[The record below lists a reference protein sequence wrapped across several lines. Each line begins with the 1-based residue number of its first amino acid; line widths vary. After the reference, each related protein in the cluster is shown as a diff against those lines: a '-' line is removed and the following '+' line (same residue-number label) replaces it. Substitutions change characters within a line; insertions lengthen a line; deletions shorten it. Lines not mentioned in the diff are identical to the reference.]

1 MDFFKFNFR
10 PKNDEPSTRSL
21 KQEAQIQT
29 DLAKMDY
36 DLPTDNRPRNSRG
49 GPPRRKSLSMSRRRR
64 MNEGDAAVQFKQIS
78 KQLDDCHK
86 TMMQELRISNMSMK
100 KKLDFAL
107 KKRGECAESRAELHF
122 EEEDYQMNGG
132 RRKRRRKTRR
142 KKKRKSRRK
151 SRKRKRKT
159 KRRR

>member
-1 MDFFKFNFR
+1 MGLTDIFSLKR
-10 PKNDEPSTRSL
+10 PTNDESR
-21 KQEAQIQT
+21 IQT
-29 DLAKMDY
+29 RLAPMDY
-36 DLPTDNRPRNSRG
+36 DNATSNRPRNSRR
-49 GPPRRKSLSMSRRRR
+49 GPPRRKSLSMALSGRRRR
-64 MNEGDAAVQFKQIS
+64 SMNEGDAAVQFKEIS

-86 TMMQELRISNMSMK
+86 TMMQELRRSNMSMK

-107 KKRGECAESRAELHF
+107 KKRGECADSRAELHF
-122 EEEDYQMNGG
+122 EEEDDYGMNGG

-142 KKKRKSRRK
+142 NKKRKSRRK

>member
-29 DLAKMDY
+29 DLAKMVYEPD
-36 DLPTDNRPRNSRG
+36 TATRRRV
-49 GPPRRKSLSMSRRRR
+49 PPRKRLSMNRRRS